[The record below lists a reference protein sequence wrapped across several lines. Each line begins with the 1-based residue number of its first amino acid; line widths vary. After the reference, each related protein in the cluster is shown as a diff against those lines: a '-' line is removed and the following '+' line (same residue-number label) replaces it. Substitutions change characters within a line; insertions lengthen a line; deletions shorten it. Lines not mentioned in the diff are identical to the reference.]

1 MCSALR
7 SVMSVHT
14 HTHTHTHGCWETLFW
29 WERKILVFM
38 QMEKLWSSLF
48 FFFFFSDFLLW
59 SWKEKIMSPHP
70 GKMEES
76 KAHWWEWEKACWNL
90 PSDSV
95 GWAPGRPSPPFP
107 TLLTDSHL
115 CPCIGWRG
123 LGICSDSR
131 QKLSRAF
138 LSCKFV
144 LLLPGASSQ
153 MSILPGIEPSAPL
166 WLHFS

>member
-1 MCSALR
+1 MCSALH
-7 SVMSVHT
+7 SVCLHT
-14 HTHTHTHGCWETLFW
+14 HTHTHTQLLGNPFLM
-29 WERKILVFM
+29 RKKHTCVYADGKVVV
-38 QMEKLWSSLF
+38 QPF
-48 FFFFFSDFLLW
+48 FFFFYDFLLW

-70 GKMEES
+70 GKMEER

-131 QKLSRAF
+131 QKLARAF
-138 LSCKFV
+138 LLCKFE

-153 MSILPGIEPSAPL
+153 MSILPGIGPSAHCECL
-166 WLHFS
+166 WVHFS